1 MSEQP
6 QTPNDRLVHTRT
18 IPVSAGKIFA
28 LLADPRR
35 HHETEPGDW
44 VRGAIDDAPITAAG
58 QVFSM
63 DMYLDVVGG
72 AYRIDNTVTTFDPPH
87 AIGWDPGQ
95 ADEAGRIIPGGWS
108 WRYDLTDTD
117 AGTEVTLTYDWSAT
131 TEATREEFGGFPP
144 FPAEFLDASLESI
157 ERAVTAEDG
166 S

>member
-18 IPVSAGKIFA
+18 IPVSAEKIFA

-87 AIGWDPGQ
+87 AIGWDPG
-95 ADEAGRIIPGGWS
+95 ARPTKPGGS
-108 WRYDLTDTD
+108 SR
-117 AGTEVTLTYDWSAT
+117 AGGAGAT
-131 TEATREEFGGFPP
+131 TSRRPM
-144 FPAEFLDASLESI
+144 PAP
-157 ERAVTAEDG
+157 R
-166 S
+166 

>member
-6 QTPNDRLVHTRT
+6 QTPNDRLVRTRT
-18 IPVSAGKIFA
+18 IPASVDQIFT
-28 LLADPRR
+28 LLSDPRR

-44 VRGAIDDAPITAAG
+44 VRGAIDGTPITEVG

-87 AIGWDPGQ
+87 TIAWDPGQ
-95 ADEAGRIIPGGWS
+95 ADESGRIVPGGWR
-108 WRYDLTDTD
+108 WRYDLTASD

-144 FPAEFLDASLESI
+144 FPAEFLDASLESL
-157 ERAVTAEDG
+157 ERAVTG
-166 S
+166 